1 MTVMEP
7 QQLTLWPGHALP
19 GQLALF
25 NRRASVGIYS
35 EEASRYCECS
45 DAVVLP
51 LFRGTYSSSAK
62 KSCRIPAEPQ
72 DPPNEGLACGPTH
85 LGTR

>member
-7 QQLTLWPGHALP
+7 QRLTLWPDHALP
-19 GQLALF
+19 AQLALF

-45 DAVVLP
+45 DAVVVP
-51 LFRGTYSSSAK
+51 LFRGTCSSPAK
-62 KSCRIPAEPQ
+62 PSCRIPAEPQ
-72 DPPNEGLACGPTH
+72 DPPNEGLACARTH

>member
-7 QQLTLWPGHALP
+7 QQLTLCPDHALQ

-25 NRRASVGIYS
+25 NRTASVGICS

-45 DAVVLP
+45 DSVVVP
-51 LFRGTYSSSAK
+51 LLRGTCSSPAK
-62 KSCRIPAEPQ
+62 PSCRIPDEPQ
-72 DPPNEGLACGPTH
+72 DPPNERLACG
-85 LGTR
+85 